1 MRTRVTVSTSVDTR
15 ALLGTVL
22 ITTMVGSSPHGTKTM
37 TRGAATVHRYTKKAG
52 GSKSNY

>member
-37 TRGAATVHRYTKKAG
+37 TRGAATVHRYTKEAG